1 MQKLELRAKSKASVN
16 NVRRSTDSS
25 AVLMANK
32 TSRRPE
38 RGISLRA
45 FAPNAITALA
55 LCVGLSG
62 VRFAFLGQWE
72 LAAGAVV
79 LAGILDA
86 LDGRVAR
93 MLNAQS
99 RFGAE
104 LDSLSDA
111 IAFGVT
117 PALIMFFWSLQ
128 NMPQFGWVLSLTM
141 AVSCALRL
149 ARFNAQIDDE
159 DQPHKSAGFLTGIP
173 APVGAGL
180 AMMPLYLWLITDL
193 ELFRHYSVVAPTIV
207 LIAFLMISNTAT
219 YSWSSLRLRKNI
231 RLEALM
237 VFALLGVSLITN
249 PWLTLAGISIG
260 YIILIPFSI
269 RSYAKVRRQRASEP
283 VAVADIAEPSDE
295 A

>member
-1 MQKLELRAKSKASVN
+1 
-16 NVRRSTDSS
+16 
-25 AVLMANK
+25 MAGK
-32 TSRRPE
+32 GIKRPE

-62 VRFAFLGQWE
+62 VRFAFMEKWE

-79 LAGILDA
+79 LAGILDT

-93 MLNAQS
+93 LLNAES

-117 PALIMFFWSLQ
+117 PALLMFFWSLQ
-128 NMPQFGWVLSLTM
+128 HMPQFGWVLSLTL

-149 ARFNAQIDDE
+149 ARFNAQIDED

-180 AMMPLYLWLITDL
+180 AMVPLYLWLVTDL
-193 ELFRHYSVVAPTIV
+193 EIFRHYTVVAPTIV
-207 LIAFLMISNTAT
+207 AIAFLMISNTAT
-219 YSWSSLRLRKNI
+219 YSWSSLRLRKHI

-237 VFALLGVSLITN
+237 VFALLGVALITN
-249 PWLTLAGISIG
+249 PWVTLAAISAG

-269 RSYAKVRRQRASEP
+269 RSYSKVKRQRAKELS
-283 VAVADIAEPSDE
+283 ASSGAAGPSGE